1 MKMDQGVEDF
11 EKVVVA
17 SSTDLIAVLDRE
29 FTYLAANPAYLA
41 ATGKTRDELIG
52 HIALEIFGRDVFE
65 EVVKPTVLNP
75 WRAKKLAI
83 AGG

>member
-1 MKMDQGVEDF
+1 MDQGVEDF
-11 EKVVVA
+11 ERVMVA

-52 HIALEIFGRDVFE
+52 HTALEVFWARRLRRGGE
-65 EVVKPTVLNP
+65 ANGLKSME
-75 WRAKKLAI
+75 AKKFAI